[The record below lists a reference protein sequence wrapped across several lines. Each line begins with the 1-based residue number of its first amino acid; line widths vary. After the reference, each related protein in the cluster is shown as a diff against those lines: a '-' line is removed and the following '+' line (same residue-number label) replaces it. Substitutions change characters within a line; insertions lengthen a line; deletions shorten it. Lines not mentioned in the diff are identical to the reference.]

1 MDMDRLYLMTVFVA
15 VAEKESFAGA
25 ARQLGMSPPAVTRAI
40 TTLET
45 RLSVKLLNRT
55 TRYVRVTDVGQRYL
69 QDARRIIIA
78 ADEADNAVIGV
89 NASPRGH
96 LVVTAPVLFGRMYVM
111 PGIVD
116 YLRKYPETEVSGMF
130 LDRVVNM
137 MEEGVDVG
145 IRIGDLGDS
154 SYRALRVGQVRR
166 VVCASPGYL
175 AQYGIP
181 TTPEELLARTIVV
194 ASGLSP
200 RADWRFQRDGSPL
213 TLQVKPRLI
222 VTSNDAA
229 IEAAVEGIGLTRVM
243 SYQIAPMLVAG
254 DLKIVLSE
262 FETASVPIHILHR
275 EGRHASA
282 KIRCFIDLMAE
293 RLRADSSLA

>member
-1 MDMDRLYLMTVFVA
+1 MDRLYLMTVFVA

-40 TTLET
+40 TTLEG

-69 QDARRIIIA
+69 QDARSIIIA
-78 ADEADNAVIGV
+78 ADDADNAVAGING
-89 NASPRGH
+89 SPRGH

-116 YLRKYPETEVSGMF
+116 YLRKYPDTEVSGMF

-145 IRIGDLGDS
+145 IRIGELGDS

-166 VVCASPGYL
+166 VVCASPAYL
-175 AQYGIP
+175 AEFGIP
-181 TTPEELLARTIVV
+181 TQPEDLLDRTIVV
-194 ASGLSP
+194 ASGLSS
-200 RADWRFQRDGSPL
+200 RADWRFQREGNPL
-213 TLQVKPRLI
+213 SLQVKPRLT

-243 SYQIAPMLVAG
+243 SYQIAPMLVSG
-254 DLKIVLSE
+254 ELKIVLSE
-262 FETASVPIHILHR
+262 FETAPVPIHIVHR

-282 KIRCFIDLMAE
+282 KIRSFIDLMAE

>member
-15 VAEKESFAGA
+15 VAEKESFAAA

-40 TTLET
+40 AALEA
-45 RLSVKLLNRT
+45 RLAVKLLNRT
-55 TRYVRVTDVGQRYL
+55 TRYVRVTEVGQSYL

-78 ADEADNAVIGV
+78 ADEADNAVVGV
-89 NASPRGH
+89 NAQPRGH

-111 PGIVD
+111 PGIID
-116 YLRKYPETEVSGMF
+116 YLRAHPETEVSALF

-166 VVCASPGYL
+166 VVCASPCYL
-175 AQYGIP
+175 EQFGIP
-181 TTPEELLARTIVV
+181 TEPEQLSDHTLVV
-194 ASGLSP
+194 ASSVSS
-200 RADWRFQRDGSPL
+200 RADWRFQRQGAGL
-213 TLQVKPRLI
+213 TLQVKPRL
-222 VTSNDAA
+222 VVSSNDAA
-229 IEAAVEGIGLTRVM
+229 IDAAVRGIGLTRVM
-243 SYQIAPMLVAG
+243 SYQIAPMLVSG
-254 DLKIVLSE
+254 ELKIVLSE
-262 FETASVPIHILHR
+262 FETAPIPIHIVHR

-282 KIRCFIDLMAE
+282 KIRCFIDLMAA
-293 RLRADSSLA
+293 RLRADSSLV

>member
-1 MDMDRLYLMTVFVA
+1 MDRLYLMTVFVA

-40 TTLET
+40 ATLEA
-45 RLSVKLLNRT
+45 RLAVKLLNRT
-55 TRYVRVTDVGQRYL
+55 TRYVRVTEVGLGYL

-78 ADEADNAVIGV
+78 ADEADHAAVGV
-89 NASPRGH
+89 NAQPRGH

-116 YLRKYPETEVSGMF
+116 YLRTYPETEVSGLF

-145 IRIGDLGDS
+145 IRIGELGDS

-166 VVCASPGYL
+166 VVCASPAYL
-175 AQYGIP
+175 EQFRIP
-181 TTPEELLARTIVV
+181 SVPDELTERTLVV
-194 ASGLSP
+194 ASSLSS
-200 RADWRFQRDGSPL
+200 RADWRFQCEGTPMS
-213 TLQVKPRLI
+213 LQVKPRLV

-229 IEAAVEGIGLTRVM
+229 IEAAVRGIGLTRVM
-243 SYQIAPMLVAG
+243 SYQIAPLLVTG
-254 DLKIVLSE
+254 ELKIVLSE
-262 FETASVPIHILHR
+262 FETPPVPVHIIHR

-282 KIRCFIDLMAE
+282 KIRCFIDMMAA